1 MSDAVLAP
9 KGARVGVQKF
19 GSFVSGMVLP
29 NIGAFLAWG
38 LITAFF
44 IPTGWTPNEQLAK
57 LVGPTI
63 TYLLP
68 LLIGYTGGK
77 AIHGVRGGVIG
88 AFVTLGVIVGASV
101 PMFLGAMIVGPA
113 SGWLMKKFDG
123 LVEGRIKSG
132 FEMLVNNFSLGI
144 LGAIL
149 APIAFLIIG
158 PAMGAVSAFLAG
170 GVKAIVGLGILP
182 LANLFIEPGKVLFL
196 NNAINHGVLGPIGVQ
211 QSTEAGKSIVFML
224 ESNPGPG
231 LGLLLA
237 YWLAGKGLAKESAPS
252 AIIVHFFGG
261 IHEIYFPYVLMNP
274 KLILA
279 TMAGGVMGT
288 FTFVLTGAGLVA
300 TPSPGSIFAYFA
312 MTPKGG
318 LLPMLSGVTTATAAS
333 FAVALVLLKL
343 GKQNENQGALA
354 DAVAKTAA
362 AKGSKLNSTTAGLTS
377 SGATSAAA
385 GAALVPANV
394 RKIVFSCDAGMGSS
408 AMGASILRKKI
419 KEAGLGITVTNTAI
433 SDIPGDA
440 DVVVSHKSLTDRA
453 RKAAPAAHHISID
466 DFLKSPEYDKL
477 VERLKG

>member
-9 KGARVGVQKF
+9 KGAVGARVGLQRF

-44 IPTGWTPNEQLAK
+44 IPTGWIPNESLAK
-57 LVGPTI
+57 LVGPVL

-68 LLIGYTGGK
+68 LLIGYTGGR
-77 AIHGVRGGVIG
+77 AVHGVRGGVIG
-88 AFVTLGVIVGASV
+88 ALVTLGVICGATI
-101 PMFLGAMIVGPA
+101 PMMLGAMVVGPA
-113 SGWLMKKFDG
+113 SAWLMKKFDA
-123 LVEGRIKSG
+123 LLEGKIASG

-144 LGAIL
+144 IGAALAIL
-149 APIAFLIIG
+149 AYLVIG
-158 PAMGAVSAFLAG
+158 PAIGAVSAFLAG

-211 QSTEAGKSIVFML
+211 QASESGKSVIFML

-252 AIIVHFFGG
+252 AIIVHFLGG
-261 IHEIYFPYVLMNP
+261 IHEIYFPYILMNP

-279 TMAGGVMGT
+279 TMAGGVVGT
-288 FTFVLTGAGLVA
+288 FTFVATGAGLVA

-318 LLPMLSGVTTATAAS
+318 LLPMLAGVTTATIAS
-333 FAVALVLLKL
+333 FVVAFFLLKL
-343 GKQNENQGALA
+343 SKQNEEA
-354 DAVAKTAA
+354 DGLQSAIDATASL
-362 AKGSKLNSTTAGLTS
+362 KGSKLNSATASLGTTGTS
-377 SGATSAAA
+377 T
-385 GAALVPANV
+385 LDPAKV
-394 RKIVFSCDAGMGSS
+394 KKIVFSCDAGMGSS

-419 KEAGLGITVTNTAI
+419 KEAGLEIAVTNTAI
-433 SDIPGDA
+433 SEIPGDA
-440 DVVVSHKSLTDRA
+440 DIVVSHKSLTDRA
-453 RKAAPAAHHISID
+453 RKAAPSAHHISID
-466 DFLKSPEYDKL
+466 DFLKSPEYDRL
-477 VERLKG
+477 VERLKN